1 MTKKL
6 FSLAT
11 VVALVCCF
19 CATSA
24 YARPGSDLKEPEV
37 KSAAPAEKTQA
48 QEKLKADVT
57 KLVADA
63 KAGKLKVPAQQFP
76 QTQRNNL
83 STGAKIGIIAAIAG
97 NNCRHR
103 HPQPCDQ
110 RQRLNLPGDLCADV
124 LAIVYKPS
132 FPCANI
138 RRGGG
143 SVLRGSSP
151 ITMIEPTSFT
161 READITS

>member
-1 MTKKL
+1 MIKKL
-6 FSLAT
+6 VSLGA

-24 YARPGSDLKEPEV
+24 YARTGSDPKEPEV
-37 KSAAPAEKTQA
+37 KSAKPEKTQA

-76 QTQRNNL
+76 QPTRNNL

-97 NNCRHR
+97 
-103 HPQPCDQ
+103 
-110 RQRLNLPGDLCADV
+110 
-124 LAIVYKPS
+124 AIVLI
-132 FPCANI
+132 A
-138 RRGGG
+138 
-143 SVLRGSSP
+143 VLRH
-151 ITMIEPTSFT
+151 
-161 READITS
+161 ITSDN